1 MRLGRVD
8 KRSSPFGV
16 VLWTCLCDQRRWISR
31 SPTMLKRLCTIA
43 AKGEAM
49 NTEAMSKEYQPFNMM
64 EQVVESRL
72 LEMMQKSKMCTCG
85 KCCADVRA
93 IVLNSL
99 PPKYVVTRVGEA
111 MLQYELMTPQMQAIV
126 VSELMMAIE
135 KVCRNPRHGS

>member
-1 MRLGRVD
+1 M
-8 KRSSPFGV
+8 PFSAHNEPV
-16 VLWTCLCDQRRWISR
+16 FSDQRCWKSR
-31 SPTMLKRLCTIA
+31 SPTMLKRLGMIA

-49 NTEAMSKEYQPFNMM
+49 NTEYQPFNMM
-64 EQVVESRL
+64 EQVVEARL
-72 LEMMQKSKMCTCG
+72 LEMMKKSKMCTCG

-126 VSELMMAIE
+126 VSELMIAIE